1 MDRLPSLGRWLLRA
15 GGRRSLARDSVL
27 GWMAWAALGTAVV
40 AWSILGLSG
49 ALGTPHPT
57 LSTLLTDA
65 TRARPA
71 RALLLVC
78 WLLAGWEVALWPS
91 QRPGQD

>member
-1 MDRLPSLGRWLLRA
+1 MGRLPSLGRWLERA
-15 GGRRSLARDSVL
+15 GGGCSPARSSIL
-27 GWMAWAALGTAVV
+27 GWMAWAGLGTAVV
-40 AWSILGLSG
+40 MWSILGLSG

-57 LSTLLTDA
+57 LSTLVTDA

-71 RALLLVC
+71 RALLLMC

-91 QRPGQD
+91 RRPGRD